1 MNELD
6 SVKSTQKLIDE
17 LMRVLNTYGL
27 ATDSAGYEIVTQIF
41 LYKFLNDKFIKSSK
55 NTLNIENNKQLYEKL
70 EKLNETEEMNLF
82 IKNGPEVPRFKL
94 QHTIHSLVKNTNDD
108 KFFELLDETLNEIS
122 LMNSEIFS
130 ASQSE
135 GEQIKLFEYN
145 ISSAVESSK
154 KNKLAK
160 ALIEKLVDYDFS
172 KDIDQGFDFFS
183 IVFEYL
189 IEPFNAKDGGDYA
202 EYYTPN
208 KVSRLMS
215 EILVGTTSPKSVTC
229 YDPSAGSG
237 TLLMNL
243 ASVIGQSNCSIFA
256 EDITQKGTK
265 LLRLNLILNKLA
277 SSLKNIINTDT
288 LTEPGF
294 TKPDGSLE
302 KFDFII
308 SNPPFRYDFSDTQP
322 VLNRRENSKRFFCG
336 IPDIPKKDKKKMKIF
351 VPFLQHMI
359 YRLNENGKGAVV
371 VPTGFL
377 SSNEKIEKCIKKYL
391 IENNFIS
398 GVITPPQNIFANTPT
413 SVSIIFIDKNKKN
426 DKVFMID
433 AQDLGYDAKDNRG
446 KKKRFLTSEDVEK
459 IKTSAFNLTQ
469 EKEFSIPVST
479 EEIQDKEFSLVP
491 AQYFPFDFFDL
502 DKEEIEKTSIEV
514 KKLHK
519 KINENLEID
528 NEAIQKLKNLFNF

>member
-6 SVKSTQKLIDE
+6 SEKSTQKLIDE

-41 LYKFLNDKFIKSSK
+41 LYKFLNDTFIKSSK
-55 NTLNIENNKQLYEKL
+55 NTLSIENNIQLYEKL
-70 EKLNETEEMNLF
+70 EEINEAEEKELF

-94 QHTIHSLVKNTNDD
+94 QHTIHSLLKNTNDD

-172 KDIDQGFDFFS
+172 KDIDKGFDFFS

-208 KVSRLMS
+208 KVSKLMS
-215 EILVGTTSPKSVTC
+215 EILVGTSSPKSVTC

-243 ASVIGQSNCSIFA
+243 ASVIGQSNCTIFA

-277 SSLKNIINTDT
+277 SSLKNIINTNT
-288 LTEPGF
+288 LSEPGF
-294 TKPDGSLE
+294 TAPDGSLQ

-308 SNPPFRYDFSDTQP
+308 SNPPFRYDFSDFQP
-322 VLNRRENSKRFFCG
+322 VLKSRENSKRFFCG

-359 YRLNENGKGAVV
+359 YRLNENGKGSVV

-391 IENNFIS
+391 IDNNFIS

-433 AQDLGYDAKDNRG
+433 AQDLGYDAKDGRG

-519 KINENLEID
+519 KINKNLEID

>member
-1 MNELD
+1 MNELE
-6 SVKSTQKLIDE
+6 SVKNTQKLIDE

-55 NTLNIENNKQLYEKL
+55 NTLNIENNIQLYEKL
-70 EKLNETEEMNLF
+70 EELNETEEMNLF

-108 KFFELLDETLNEIS
+108 KFFELLDDTLNEIS
-122 LMNSEIFS
+122 LTNSEIFS

-135 GEQIKLFEYN
+135 GEQIKLFEYK
-145 ISSAVESSK
+145 ISSAVETKK
-154 KNKLAK
+154 KNNLAK
-160 ALIEKLVDYDFS
+160 ALVEKLVDYDFS

-208 KVSRLMS
+208 AVSRLMS
-215 EILVGTTSPKSVTC
+215 EILVGTSSPKSVTC

-243 ASVIGQSNCSIFA
+243 ASVIGQSNCSIYA

-277 SSLKNIINTDT
+277 SSLKNIINTNT
-288 LTEPGF
+288 LSEPGF
-294 TKPDGSLE
+294 TAPDGSLQ

-308 SNPPFRYDFSDTQP
+308 SNPPFRYDFSDFQP
-322 VLNRRENSKRFFCG
+322 VLKRRENSKRFFCG
-336 IPDIPKKDKKKMKIF
+336 IPDIPKKDKKSMKIF
-351 VPFLQHMI
+351 IPFLQHMV
-359 YRLNENGKGAVV
+359 YRLNENGKGSVV

-433 AQDLGYDAKDNRG
+433 AQDLGYDAKDHRG
-446 KKKRFLTSEDVEK
+446 KKKRFLTFEDVEK

-502 DKEEIEKTSIEV
+502 DKEEIDKTTKEV
-514 KKLHK
+514 EKLHK

-528 NEAIQKLKNLFNF
+528 NEATQNLKKLFNF

>member
-1 MNELD
+1 MNELE
-6 SVKSTQKLIDE
+6 SVKNTQKLIDE
-17 LMRVLNTYGL
+17 LMRVLNNFGL
-27 ATDSAGYEIVTQIF
+27 ATDTAGYEIVTQIF

-55 NTLNIENNKQLYEKL
+55 NTLSIENNIQLYEKL
-70 EKLNETEEMNLF
+70 EKINEAEEMELF
-82 IKNGPEVPRFKL
+82 IKNGPEVPRFKSK
-94 QHTIHSLVKNTNDD
+94 HIIHSLEKNINDD
-108 KFFELLDETLNEIS
+108 KFFELLDDTLNEIS
-122 LMNSEIFS
+122 LINSDIFS

-135 GEQIKLFEYN
+135 GEQIKLFEYK
-145 ISSAVESSK
+145 ISTAVETSK

-160 ALIEKLVDYDFS
+160 TLVEKLVDYDFS

-208 KVSRLMS
+208 AVSRLMS
-215 EILVGTTSPKSVTC
+215 EILVGTSSPKSVTC

-243 ASVIGQSNCSIFA
+243 ASVIGQSNCSIYA

-277 SSLKNIINTDT
+277 SSLKNIINTNT
-288 LTEPGF
+288 LSEPGF
-294 TKPDGSLE
+294 TKPDGSLQ

-308 SNPPFRYDFSDTQP
+308 SNPPFRYDFSDFQP
-322 VLNRRENSKRFFCG
+322 VLKSRENSKRFFCG
-336 IPDIPKKDKKKMKIF
+336 IPDIPKKDKKSMKIF

-359 YRLNENGKGAVV
+359 YRLNENGKGSVV

-398 GVITPPQNIFANTPT
+398 GVITPPENIFANTST
-413 SVSIIFIDKNKKN
+413 SVSIIFLDKNKKT

-433 AQDLGYDAKDNRG
+433 AQDLGYDAKDHRG

-491 AQYFPFDFFDL
+491 AWYFPFDFFDL
-502 DKEEIEKTSIEV
+502 DKDEIEKTSIEV
-514 KKLHK
+514 EILHK
-519 KINENLEID
+519 KINENLETD
-528 NEAIQKLKNLFNF
+528 NEAIQKLKKLFNF

>member
-1 MNELD
+1 MDELD
-6 SVKSTQKLIDE
+6 SVKNTQKLIDE

-55 NTLNIENNKQLYEKL
+55 NTLNIENNIQLYEKL
-70 EKLNETEEMNLF
+70 EELNETEEMDLF

-108 KFFELLDETLNEIS
+108 KFFERLDDTLNEIS

-135 GEQIKLFEYN
+135 GEQIKLFSYN
-145 ISSAVESSK
+145 ISDAVESSK

-172 KDIDQGFDFFS
+172 KNIDQGFDFFS

-208 KVSRLMS
+208 AVSRLMS
-215 EILVGTTSPKSVTC
+215 EILVGTSSPKSVTC

-322 VLNRRENSKRFFCG
+322 VLKRRENSKRFFCG
-336 IPDIPKKDKKKMKIF
+336 IPDIPKKDKKSMKIF

-359 YRLNENGKGAVV
+359 YRLNENGKGSVV

-377 SSNEKIEKCIKKYL
+377 SSNEKIEKCIKQYL

-433 AQDLGYDAKDNRG
+433 AQDLGYDAKDHRG

-502 DKEEIEKTSIEV
+502 DKAEIENTSIEV
-514 KKLHK
+514 EKLHK

-528 NEAIQKLKNLFNF
+528 NEAIQKLKKLFNF